1 MKSWLTIMAGLLLV
15 LTIQTG
21 AMATENA
28 RIFMDGTA
36 AYNRGD
42 WPAAIQAFEQLAV
55 KGIDNGRLF
64 YNLGN
69 AYLKNDD
76 LGHALLWYERALKH
90 IPDDPDLKFNYDY
103 ALTLTKDEPV
113 NHTSP
118 ILRILFFWK
127 YQLGADTIRW
137 ITLALNAVLW
147 VSLAVLSIRK
157 KHLLRP
163 SIILVT
169 AATLIF
175 SATAAFN
182 YIEATRIKRAVIL
195 PTEVAVRSGFSDTAT
210 QLFVLHAGTKV
221 KVERQSEAY
230 LLIRYTKD
238 KIGWVKQGDAGI
250 I

>member
-1 MKSWLTIMAGLLLV
+1 MKSWITIIAGLLLIFSI
-15 LTIQTG
+15 LTGVQ
-21 AMATENA
+21 ATEDA

-36 AYNRGD
+36 AYNSGN
-42 WPAAIQAFEQLAV
+42 WPAAIQAFEQLAAN
-55 KGIDNGRLF
+55 GIDNGRLF

-90 IPDDPDLKFNYDY
+90 IPEDPDLNFNYDY

-113 NHTSP
+113 KQASP

-137 ITLALNAVLW
+137 IALALNAVLW
-147 VSLAVLSIRK
+147 GSLAVLAIRK

-163 SIILVT
+163 SIILVG

-182 YIEATRIKRAVIL
+182 YIEAARIKRAIIL
-195 PTEVAVRSGFSDTAT
+195 PAEVAVRSGFSETAT

-221 KVERQSEAY
+221 KVERQSEDY

-238 KIGWVKQGDAGI
+238 KIGWVRKADAGI